1 LWVFCPSSSSSS
13 SSSSRVPHDQIFRA
27 QFQYF
32 LFSYLVRKLKPL
44 RLWSWA
50 SI

>member
-1 LWVFCPSSSSSS
+1 LWVFCP
-13 SSSSRVPHDQIFRA
+13 SSSSRVPHDQIFNA

-32 LFSYLVRKLKPL
+32 QFSYLVRKLKPF
-44 RLWSWA
+44 RLWSCA